1 MDAIIGAE
9 RCCDSTMLAGN
20 FATDKFKSFE
30 LFFAKLRGACFA
42 ISLLTPLLSGTIA
55 TKSTLDCDVDCSSAV
70 FLNTGEA
77 KLANFSLAS
86 LRSKFKRATPWVK
99 SLAVC
104 GAAPREVISDAFTA
118 GALPIT
124 GLVKSSLLVF

>member
-1 MDAIIGAE
+1 
-9 RCCDSTMLAGN
+9 MLAGN

-55 TKSTLDCDVDCSSAV
+55 TKSTLDCDVDCSSAE

-86 LRSKFKRATPWVK
+86 FRSKFKRATPWVK
-99 SLAVC
+99 SLAVK
-104 GAAPREVISDAFTA
+104 GAAAELVISDAFTT
-118 GALPIT
+118 GALTTT
-124 GLVKSSLLVF
+124 GLTESNLFAATSALALSIDLSLNN